1 MNAYQQFRS
10 SLALYAI
17 AVIGSFL
24 IVGVLVWAMF
34 RYTHPAPLTQNRIAE
49 RKKALVEIR
58 NAETESLNN
67 YGWVDQGKGIVRL
80 PISRAMEL
88 MLQESQNPAA
98 ARSNLVARAEKAGAA
113 PPKAPEQ
120 PNKYE

>member
-10 SLALYAI
+10 SLALYAA
-17 AVIGSFL
+17 AVIGAFA
-24 IVGVLVWAMF
+24 IVIALVWAMY
-34 RYTHPAPLTQNRIAE
+34 RYTHPEPITQNRVAE

-58 NAETESLNN
+58 NTEAESLNT

-80 PISRAMEL
+80 PINRAMEL
-88 MLQESQNPAA
+88 MLQEYQNPAA
-98 ARSNLVARAEKAGAA
+98 ARSNLVARAEKAIAA

-120 PNKYE
+120 PSKYE